1 MPFPEL
7 VRSCRSRRKFRQDIS
22 VSKQTLLELVD
33 NARLTPSAKNLQ
45 PLKYLIT
52 NTPERNAL
60 VFPHLRWAGYLQ
72 EGGIYIPEG
81 SRPAAYIVVLG
92 DTSVSP
98 SFSYDPG
105 VAAQT
110 IMLGAAEKGLGGCII
125 ASIMEAGLRDALKIG
140 DRFEVL
146 LVLALGVPDETVV
159 IENRS
164 GPDAVRYWRDPDGT
178 HHVPKRPLE
187 EIILNNGE

>member
-33 NARLTPSAKNLQ
+33 NARLSPSAKNLQ

-72 EGGIYIPEG
+72 EGGISIPEG

-187 EIILNNGE
+187 EIILNDGE